1 MIEEEEEDTGGT
13 DQADAVNVVVIS
25 TSSIAINVPIDIA
38 FFDDDWRVAVASITT
53 SIIFSLP
60 PIMRLFRVPPN
71 LWR

>member
-1 MIEEEEEDTGGT
+1 MIEEEEDTGGT

-53 SIIFSLP
+53 SI
-60 PIMRLFRVPPN
+60 N
-71 LWR
+71 K